1 MILGDNQKIRF
12 LAVLAKN
19 SRKSFAVLAKNG
31 LFWLAVLSNI
41 PPVRGFLDVK
51 CQSMGNLLTGT
62 NRSRRLDVDGSFAS
76 LSKEEIERF

>member
-12 LAVLAKN
+12 L
-19 SRKSFAVLAKNG
+19 AVLAKNG

-62 NRSRRLDVDGSFAS
+62 NRSRRLDVDGSFAP